1 MMDLM
6 NFTPYISVGAIKFG
20 ESREDVRKSFGA
32 YEEYKKNKF
41 STNTLDDFGFCQ
53 VFYDASNKVEAV
65 EMYRN
70 VKLVYNNV
78 NLFTL
83 NKKQLSN
90 VFQGHDIS
98 EDETGM
104 SIPSLGLSIT
114 LIDNVPDSIMA
125 YNRGY
130 M

>member
-1 MMDLM
+1 MESM
-6 NFTPYISVGAIKFG
+6 NLTPYISVGAIKFG
-20 ESREDVRKSFGA
+20 ESREEVRKNLGA
-32 YEEYKKNKF
+32 YKAYKKNTF

-53 VFYDASNKVEAV
+53 VFYDALNKVEAV

-70 VKLVYNNV
+70 VELVYDNV

-83 NKKQLSN
+83 NKEQLVN
-90 VFQGHDIS
+90 VFQNHNIV
-98 EDETGM
+98 EDEYGM

-114 LIDNVPDSIMA
+114 LIDNLPDSILA
-125 YNRGY
+125 YKRGY